1 MVFVLHIHTSDE
13 DVGHSFH
20 SQRIFF
26 SQEVLSVRL
35 RLHRIFDKESL
46 PPLPVQFP
54 KGTRDS
60 GAAVSFLHSH
70 FTHFPLLV
78 VNPDGHVD
86 CSVVQ
91 VGFCP
96 AFLHSLSS
104 ISFHSESIHLAT
116 FLTEAAVSSS
126 HSQFKSF

>member
-1 MVFVLHIHTSDE
+1 M
-13 DVGHSFH
+13 GHSFH
-20 SQRIFF
+20 SQRVYF
-26 SQEVLSVRL
+26 SQEVLSVHL
-35 RLHRIFDKESL
+35 RLHVIFKESV

-54 KGTRDS
+54 KGTRVT

>member
-60 GAAVSFLHSH
+60 GAAVSFLHS
-70 FTHFPLLV
+70 
-78 VNPDGHVD
+78 
-86 CSVVQ
+86 
-91 VGFCP
+91 
-96 AFLHSLSS
+96 LSS